1 MGDICDIIK
10 SGFKNKGGIKMKH
23 LRKTKIVGTIGPAS
37 ENKLEELFAAGL
49 NVTRVNYSHGSWD
62 EQSEKTEN
70 IIRLRKEL
78 DIPVALLL
86 DMKGPEI
93 RTGVLETGNEKV
105 TIEEGQEFTFVNDD
119 IIGNN
124 TKTSISYKELY
135 KDVKVGGTLL
145 VDDGAL
151 EFEITEIKGK
161 DIVCKALNTG
171 RLGSRKTMNVPGV
184 KVDLPALTQKDIDDI
199 TEGIKRGFDYIAASF
214 VRKASDVIALR
225 NLLDSNGGE
234 RVKIISKIENQE
246 GIDNFE
252 EILELSDGI
261 MVARGDMGV
270 EIPMEQVPIVQKR
283 FIKRCNQ
290 VGKPVITATQMLE
303 SMTSNPRPTRAEV
316 SDVANAVYDTT
327 GAIMLS
333 GECAMGKY
341 PVECVQAMS
350 KISKAIE
357 ADTNYWK
364 RFNKNATSAD
374 FNDIES
380 HVAYTT
386 CVTAQNMK
394 AAGIVAYTHKGDSV
408 RKLAGFGAGCPIFAI
423 TDDEKTFNQL
433 SVSFNVVPVLVM
445 GEKTIEDTIC
455 KGIEKIKADELVE
468 AGDVLVISGGSKILP
483 NASENKVFGGMV
495 RI

>member
-1 MGDICDIIK
+1 
-10 SGFKNKGGIKMKH
+10 MKKV

-37 ENKLEELFAAGL
+37 QSEEMLTKLMNAGL
-49 NVTRVNYSHGSWD
+49 NVTRINFSHGGY
-62 EQSEKTEN
+62 EENGEKIETIKKVRSALN
-70 IIRLRKEL
+70 R
-78 DIPVALLL
+78 PVALLL
-86 DMKGPEI
+86 DTKGPEI

-445 GEKTIEDTIC
+445 EEKTIEDTIC

>member
-1 MGDICDIIK
+1 MK
-10 SGFKNKGGIKMKH
+10 SN

-37 ENKLEELFAAGL
+37 QSEEMLTKLMNAGL
-49 NVTRVNYSHGSWD
+49 NVTRINFSHGGY
-62 EQSEKTEN
+62 EENGEKIETIKKVRSALN
-70 IIRLRKEL
+70 R
-78 DIPVALLL
+78 PVALLL
-86 DMKGPEI
+86 DTKGPEI

-445 GEKTIEDTIC
+445 GEKTIEDTLC

>member
-1 MGDICDIIK
+1 
-10 SGFKNKGGIKMKH
+10 MKKV

-37 ENKLEELFAAGL
+37 ESEEMLEKLMTAGL
-49 NVTRVNYSHGSWD
+49 NVTRINFSHGGY
-62 EQSEKTEN
+62 EENGQKIEN
-70 IIRLRKEL
+70 IKNVRKRLNR
-78 DIPVALLL
+78 PVALLL
-86 DMKGPEI
+86 DTKGPEI

-105 TIEEGQEFTFVNDD
+105 VVEEGQEFTFVNED

-124 TKTSISYKELY
+124 TRTSISYKELY
-135 KDVKVGGTLL
+135 KDVQVGGTLL

-151 EFEITEIKGK
+151 EFEIVEIKDK

-171 RLGSRKTMNVPGV
+171 KLGSRKTMNVPNV

-214 VRKASDVIALR
+214 VRKAADVIALR
-225 NLLDSNGGE
+225 KLLNDNGGE

-316 SDVANAVYDTT
+316 SDVANAVYDET

-364 RFNKNATSAD
+364 RFNRYAKNHD
-374 FNDIES
+374 FKDLES
-380 HVAYTT
+380 HIAYTT
-386 CVTAQNMK
+386 CATAQNMN
-394 AAGIVAYTHKGDSV
+394 AAGIVAYTKTGDSI
-408 RKLAGFGAGCPIFAI
+408 RKLAGFAAECPIFAI

-433 SVSFNVVPVLVM
+433 AVSFNVCPILVE
-445 GEKTIEDTIC
+445 GTSTIEETIK
-455 KGIEKIKADELVE
+455 KGIERIKADELVE
-468 AGDVLVISGGSKILP
+468 AGDIVVISGGAKIL
-483 NASENKVFGGMV
+483 SSDDENKTFTGML

>member
-1 MGDICDIIK
+1 
-10 SGFKNKGGIKMKH
+10 MKKV

-37 ENKLEELFAAGL
+37 ESEEMLEKLMTAGL
-49 NVTRVNYSHGSWD
+49 NVTRINFSHGGY
-62 EQSEKTEN
+62 EENGEKIEN
-70 IIRLRKEL
+70 IKNIRRKL
-78 DIPVALLL
+78 NRPVALLL
-86 DMKGPEI
+86 DTKGPEI
-93 RTGVLETGNEKV
+93 RTGMLVTGKNEKM
-105 TIEEGQEFTFVNDD
+105 TIEEGQEFTFVNDEIVGD
-119 IIGNN
+119 N
-124 TKTSISYKELY
+124 TKVSVSYKELY
-135 KDVKVGGTLL
+135 KDVSVGGTLL

-151 EFEITEIKGK
+151 EFEIKEIKGK

-199 TEGIKRGFDYIAASF
+199 TEGIKRGFDYVAASF
-214 VRKASDVIALR
+214 VRKASDVLALR
-225 NLLDSNGGE
+225 KLLDDNGGE

-270 EIPMEQVPIVQKR
+270 EIPMEQVPVVQKR

-316 SDVANAVYDTT
+316 SDVANAVYDKT

-333 GECAMGKY
+333 GECAMGNY
-341 PVECVQAMS
+341 PVECVQTMS

-364 RFNKNATSAD
+364 RFNKEASTYD
-374 FNDIES
+374 FKDLES
-380 HVAYTT
+380 HIAYTT
-386 CVTAQNMK
+386 CVTAQNMN
-394 AAGIVAYTHKGDSV
+394 AAGIVAYTHKGDSI
-408 RKLAGFGAGCPIFAI
+408 RKLAGFGAQCPIFAI

-433 SVSFNVVPVLVM
+433 SVSFNVCPILV
-445 GEKTIEDTIC
+445 ENTNSIEETIS
-455 KGIEKIKADELVE
+455 KGIERIKKDELVE
-468 AGDVLVISGGSKILP
+468 EGDIVVISGGSKILS
-483 NASENKVFGGMV
+483 NNSQNKAFGGML

>member
-1 MGDICDIIK
+1 
-10 SGFKNKGGIKMKH
+10 MKKV

-37 ENKLEELFAAGL
+37 QSEEMLTKLMNAGL
-49 NVTRVNYSHGSWD
+49 NVTRINFSHGGY
-62 EQSEKTEN
+62 EENGEKIETIKKVRSALN
-70 IIRLRKEL
+70 R
-78 DIPVALLL
+78 PVALLL
-86 DMKGPEI
+86 DTKGPEI

-225 NLLDSNGGE
+225 NLLDSNGGK

>member
-1 MGDICDIIK
+1 
-10 SGFKNKGGIKMKH
+10 MKKV

-37 ENKLEELFAAGL
+37 QSEEMLTKLMNAGL
-49 NVTRVNYSHGSWD
+49 NVTRINFSHGGY
-62 EQSEKTEN
+62 EENGEKIETIKKVRSALN
-70 IIRLRKEL
+70 R
-78 DIPVALLL
+78 PVALLL
-86 DMKGPEI
+86 DTKGPEI

-199 TEGIKRGFDYIAASF
+199 TEGIKREFDYIAASF

>member
-1 MGDICDIIK
+1 
-10 SGFKNKGGIKMKH
+10 MKKV

-37 ENKLEELFAAGL
+37 QSEEMLTKLMNAGL
-49 NVTRVNYSHGSWD
+49 NVTRINFSHGGY
-62 EQSEKTEN
+62 EENGEKIET
-70 IIRLRKEL
+70 IKKVRKAL
-78 DIPVALLL
+78 KRPVALLL
-86 DMKGPEI
+86 DTKGPEI

-105 TIEEGQEFTFVNDD
+105 VIEEGQEFTFVNDD

-135 KDVKVGGTLL
+135 KDVSVGGTLL

-151 EFEITEIKGK
+151 EFQITEIKGK

-171 RLGSRKTMNVPGV
+171 KLGSRKTMNVPGV

-214 VRKASDVIALR
+214 VRKASDVMALR

-252 EILELSDGI
+252 EILALSDGI

-316 SDVANAVYDTT
+316 SDVANAVYDKT

-350 KISKAIE
+350 RISKAIE

-364 RFNKNATSAD
+364 RFNEKAKSHD
-374 FNDIES
+374 FSDIES

-386 CVTAQNMK
+386 CVTAQNLN

-433 SVSFNVVPVLVM
+433 AVSFNVVPVLIE
-445 GEKTIEDTIC
+445 GEKTIEDTIS
-455 KGIEKIKADELVE
+455 KGIEKIKADQLLET
-468 AGDVLVISGGSKILP
+468 GDIVVISGGSKILP

>member
-1 MGDICDIIK
+1 
-10 SGFKNKGGIKMKH
+10 MKKV

-37 ENKLEELFAAGL
+37 QSEEMLTKLMNAGL
-49 NVTRVNYSHGSWD
+49 NVTRINFSHGGY
-62 EQSEKTEN
+62 EENGEKIETIKKVRSALN
-70 IIRLRKEL
+70 R
-78 DIPVALLL
+78 PVALLL
-86 DMKGPEI
+86 DTKGPEI

-316 SDVANAVYDTT
+316 ADVANAIYDGTS
-327 GAIMLS
+327 AIMLS
-333 GECAMGKY
+333 GETAAGKY
-341 PVECVQAMS
+341 PVESVQTMVRIANRTEADIDYEKRFYHRGRHEKPDVTEAVCHATCTTAYDLNASAIVAVTKSGRTARMISRYRPACPVLGGTTSKRVWRQMAMS
-350 KISKAIE
+350 
-357 ADTNYWK
+357 WG
-364 RFNKNATSAD
+364 
-374 FNDIES
+374 
-380 HVAYTT
+380 V
-386 CVTAQNMK
+386 
-394 AAGIVAYTHKGDSV
+394 
-408 RKLAGFGAGCPIFAI
+408 CPILL
-423 TDDEKTFNQL
+423 DEKTDVFAL
-433 SVSFNVVPVLVM
+433 FDHAVDKGKCSGLLKSGDLAVITSGVPM
-445 GEKTIEDTIC
+445 G
-455 KGIEKIKADELVE
+455 
-468 AGDVLVISGGSKILP
+468 ISGTTNML
-483 NASENKVFGGMV
+483 KVV
-495 RI
+495 NVE

>member
-1 MGDICDIIK
+1 
-10 SGFKNKGGIKMKH
+10 MKKV

-37 ENKLEELFAAGL
+37 QSEEMLTKLMNAGL
-49 NVTRVNYSHGSWD
+49 NVTRINFSHGGY
-62 EQSEKTEN
+62 EENGEKIETIKKVRSALN
-70 IIRLRKEL
+70 R
-78 DIPVALLL
+78 PVALLL
-86 DMKGPEI
+86 DTKGPEI

-151 EFEITEIKGK
+151 EFEITEIKG
-161 DIVCKALNTG
+161 KALNTG

>member
-1 MGDICDIIK
+1 
-10 SGFKNKGGIKMKH
+10 MKKV

-37 ENKLEELFAAGL
+37 QSEEMLTKLMNAGL
-49 NVTRVNYSHGSWD
+49 NVTRINFSHGGY
-62 EQSEKTEN
+62 EENGEKIETIKKVRSALN
-70 IIRLRKEL
+70 R
-78 DIPVALLL
+78 PVALLL
-86 DMKGPEI
+86 DTKGPEI

-350 KISKAIE
+350 KISKTIE

-468 AGDVLVISGGSKILP
+468 TGDILVISGGSKILP
-483 NASENKVFGGMV
+483 SASENKVFGGMV

>member
-1 MGDICDIIK
+1 
-10 SGFKNKGGIKMKH
+10 MKKV

-37 ENKLEELFAAGL
+37 QSEEMLTKLMNAGL
-49 NVTRVNYSHGSWD
+49 NVTRINFSHGGY
-62 EQSEKTEN
+62 EENGEKIETIKKVRSALN
-70 IIRLRKEL
+70 R
-78 DIPVALLL
+78 PVALLL
-86 DMKGPEI
+86 DTKGPEI

-468 AGDVLVISGGSKILP
+468 AGDVLVISGGSKILT
-483 NASENKVFGGMV
+483 NASENQVFGGMV

>member
-1 MGDICDIIK
+1 
-10 SGFKNKGGIKMKH
+10 MKKV

-37 ENKLEELFAAGL
+37 QSEEMLTKLMNAGL
-49 NVTRVNYSHGSWD
+49 NVTRINFSHGGY
-62 EQSEKTEN
+62 EENGEKIETIKKVRSALN
-70 IIRLRKEL
+70 R
-78 DIPVALLL
+78 PVALLL
-86 DMKGPEI
+86 DTKGPEI

-445 GEKTIEDTIC
+445 REKTIEDTIC